1 MEILKCGDLEIR
13 REISK
18 FPDFQISKW
27 YNREMSRLNGD
38 KSRHQINR
46 KRVVLRREKIRKLVE
61 EAKAKG
67 ATSNPSTAKAA
78 QK

>member
-1 MEILKCGDLEIR
+1 
-13 REISK
+13 
-18 FPDFQISKW
+18 
-27 YNREMSRLNGD
+27 MSRLNGD

-61 EAKAKG
+61 VAKAKG
-67 ATSNPSTAKAA
+67 AASTPSTAKDA

>member
-1 MEILKCGDLEIR
+1 
-13 REISK
+13 
-18 FPDFQISKW
+18 
-27 YNREMSRLNGD
+27 MSRLNGD

-61 EAKAKG
+61 AAKTKAPES
-67 ATSNPSTAKAA
+67 AQSTAKSA

>member
-1 MEILKCGDLEIR
+1 
-13 REISK
+13 
-18 FPDFQISKW
+18 
-27 YNREMSRLNGD
+27 MSRLNGD

>member
-1 MEILKCGDLEIR
+1 MEILKCGDLEIS

-61 EAKAKG
+61 EAKAKTAAG
-67 ATSNPSTAKAA
+67 AKEAGK
-78 QK
+78 

>member
-1 MEILKCGDLEIR
+1 
-13 REISK
+13 
-18 FPDFQISKW
+18 
-27 YNREMSRLNGD
+27 MSRLNGD

-61 EAKAKG
+61 ASKEKG
-67 ATSNPSTAKAA
+67 AASSPSSAKAA